1 MREEKDKL
9 ALVLAAKSRSL
20 LYTSSPASPSVFAS
34 PIHTLASVPFCW
46 EEQPGKPKNPL
57 LPLSYP
63 KCLELPPRLLLPGEY
78 TQIPLPERKNGG
90 LFGFIRRKGRGEVVV
105 RGSYVFPSEKERA
118 GEINNNNNMK
128 IMKFNRSGNF
138 HGGGG
143 SVKGSHF
150 WGGLCKGLKQAM
162 PWKNKKLRRENL

>member
-1 MREEKDKL
+1 MGEENKEEKAKL

-20 LYTSSPASPSVFAS
+20 LYSSSPASPRVFAS

-63 KCLELPPRLLLPGEY
+63 KCLDLPPRLLLPGEM
-78 TQIPLPERKNGG
+78 PFPERKHG
-90 LFGFIRRKGRGEVVV
+90 LFGFLRRKGRGEVVV

-128 IMKFNRSGNF
+128 IMKFNRSGGL
-138 HGGGG
+138 HGAG
-143 SVKGSHF
+143 SVKLSHF
-150 WGGLCKGLKQAM
+150 WGC
-162 PWKNKKLRRENL
+162 LRKCRELYARV